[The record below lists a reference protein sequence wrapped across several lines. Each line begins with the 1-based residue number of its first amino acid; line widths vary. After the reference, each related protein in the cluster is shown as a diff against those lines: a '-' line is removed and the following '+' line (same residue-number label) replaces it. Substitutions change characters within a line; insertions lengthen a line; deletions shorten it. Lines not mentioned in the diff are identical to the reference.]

1 MTPLLITIVLG
12 TGLLALL
19 PTRRLAE
26 RTRDPWALGA
36 YFVVLWLVLA
46 VVVAVPLLRRLAI
59 PLALALAVA
68 PFVKLRAGID
78 RLLGRRSAPMR
89 PRPRNVTPRDG

>member
-26 RTRDPWALGA
+26 RTRDPWALGG
-36 YFVVLWLVLA
+36 YFVVLWLTLAVVLA
-46 VVVAVPLLRRLAI
+46 VPALRRLAI
-59 PLALALAVA
+59 PLAVVLAVA
-68 PFVKLRAGID
+68 PFLTLRAGID
-78 RLLGRRSAPMR
+78 RVLGRRSAPVR